1 MGKKDSKT
9 IIYLNLI
16 KEYYNILH
24 LRILYFHSSMLR
36 KIEIMYH
43 IFKWV
48 WLKIKVKKKKK
59 KKKLRYSI
67 YLTKLQPS
75 AVFKFCFKKMKKE
88 EVNS

>member
-36 KIEIMYH
+36 KIEIMYY

-59 KKKLRYSI
+59 NLD
-67 YLTKLQPS
+67 T
-75 AVFKFCFKKMKKE
+75 VFI
-88 EVNS
+88 